1 VSAQLAD
8 VTFERDGSIAIAHLS
23 GEIDMSNATS
33 VRHRIAELVTPDDD
47 AVILELSGLSFIDS
61 AGLHAVF
68 ELGAVL
74 DERRQHLLVSVP
86 SGGQVDRTVGI
97 VGMPR
102 AVSVHRSREEALEAA
117 RGQIAEA
124 RPFAPGD

>member
-1 VSAQLAD
+1 MTAQLAD
-8 VTFERDGSIAIAHLS
+8 VAFERDGAIAMARVT

-33 VRHRIAELVTPDDD
+33 VRQRIAESITPDDD
-47 AVILELSGLSFIDS
+47 AVLLDLSGVSFIDS

-74 DERRQHLLVSVP
+74 DERRQRLLVCVP
-86 SGGQVDRTVGI
+86 AGGQVDRTVGI
-97 VGMPR
+97 VGLPR
-102 AVSVHRSREEALEAA
+102 TVSVHRSLEDALRAA
-117 RGQIAEA
+117 RTEAAEA

>member
-8 VTFERDGSIAIAHLS
+8 VTFEREGSIAIASLA

-33 VRHRIAELVTPDDD
+33 VRQRIAELVTPEDD
-47 AVILELSGLSFIDS
+47 AVILDLLAVSFIDS

-74 DERRQHLLVSVP
+74 DERRQRLLVSVP
-86 SGGQVDRTVGI
+86 PGGQVDRTVGI

-102 AVSVHRSREEALEAA
+102 AVSVHRTREEAISAA
-117 RGQIAEA
+117 REQIAEA

>member
-1 VSAQLAD
+1 MTAQLAD
-8 VTFERDGSIAIAHLS
+8 VSFERHGTIAIAALS

-33 VRHRIAELVTPDDD
+33 VRQRISELILPEDD
-47 AVILELSGLSFIDS
+47 AVILELSGLGFIDS

-68 ELGAVL
+68 ELGAIL
-74 DERRQHLLVSVP
+74 DERRQRLLVAVP
-86 SGGQVDRTVGI
+86 AGGQVDRTVGI

-102 AVSVHRSREEALEAA
+102 AVSVHRSREEAIEVA
-117 RGQIAEA
+117 REQIAEA